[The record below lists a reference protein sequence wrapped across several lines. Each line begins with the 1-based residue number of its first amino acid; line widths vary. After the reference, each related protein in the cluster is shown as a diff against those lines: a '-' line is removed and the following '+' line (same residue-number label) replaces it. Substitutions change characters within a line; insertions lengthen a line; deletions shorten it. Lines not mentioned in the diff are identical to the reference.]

1 MPAGASARRYAQ
13 AVFEIALESDDLELW
28 LDDLTQL
35 ADSITNE
42 ELRQTL
48 SAPRI
53 SMSQKETLIRESL
66 GSSVGPLALNLMA
79 LLASRG
85 LVEMLPGIADRYQE
99 MLDIHQ
105 GVERAEV
112 VSAVSLT
119 GEQQQH
125 VTRMLND
132 LSGKDVRLT
141 TRVDPEILG
150 GLVIRVG
157 DKVMDGSARARLQN
171 MRRELAQRR

>member
-1 MPAGASARRYAQ
+1 M
-13 AVFEIALESDDLELW
+13 FEIASESNELERW

-35 ADSITNE
+35 ADSITNDE
-42 ELRQTL
+42 FRQTL
-48 SAPRI
+48 AAPRI
-53 SMSQKETLIRESL
+53 SMAQKEALIRESL

-79 LLASRG
+79 LLTSRG
-85 LVEMLPGIADRYQE
+85 QVGMLPGIADRFQE
-99 MLDIHQ
+99 MLDAHQ

-119 GEQQQH
+119 GEQQQQ
-125 VTRMLND
+125 VTQMLNE

-157 DKVMDGSARARLQN
+157 DKVMDGSARTRLQN

>member
-13 AVFEIALESDDLELW
+13 AVFQIAAESDELERW

-42 ELRQTL
+42 EFRQTL
-48 SAPRI
+48 SAPRV
-53 SMSQKETLIRESL
+53 SMAQKESLIRESL
-66 GSSVGPLALNLMA
+66 GSTVSPLALNLMC

-85 LVEMLPGIADRYQE
+85 QVQALPGIADSFQE
-99 MLDIHQ
+99 MLDAHRGI
-105 GVERAEV
+105 ERAEV
-112 VSAVSLT
+112 VSAVGLT
-119 GEQQQH
+119 DAQQGQ
-125 VTRMLND
+125 VAQMLND

-150 GLVIRVG
+150 GLVIRIG
-157 DKVMDGSARARLQN
+157 DRVMDGSARTRLQN

>member
-13 AVFEIALESDDLELW
+13 AVFEIASESNELERW

-35 ADSITNE
+35 ADSITNDE
-42 ELRQTL
+42 FRQTL
-48 SAPRI
+48 AAPRI
-53 SMSQKETLIRESL
+53 SMAQKEALIRESM

-79 LLASRG
+79 LLTSRG
-85 LVEMLPGIADRYQE
+85 QVGMLPGIADRFQE
-99 MLDIHQ
+99 MLDAHQ

-119 GEQQQH
+119 GEQQQQ
-125 VTRMLND
+125 VTQMLNE

-157 DKVMDGSARARLQN
+157 DKVMDGSARTRLQN

>member
-1 MPAGASARRYAQ
+1 M
-13 AVFEIALESDDLELW
+13 FEIASESNELERW
-28 LDDLTQL
+28 LDDLTLL
-35 ADSITNE
+35 ADSITNDE
-42 ELRQTL
+42 FRQTL
-48 SAPRI
+48 AAPRI
-53 SMSQKETLIRESL
+53 SMAQKEALIRESL

-79 LLASRG
+79 LLTSRG
-85 LVEMLPGIADRYQE
+85 QAGMLPGIADRFQE
-99 MLDIHQ
+99 MLYAHQ

-119 GEQQQH
+119 GEQQQQ
-125 VTRMLND
+125 VTQMLTE

-157 DKVMDGSARARLQN
+157 DKVMDGSARTRLQN

>member
-13 AVFEIALESDDLELW
+13 AVFQIAVESDELERW

-42 ELRQTL
+42 EFRQML
-48 SAPRI
+48 AAPRV
-53 SMSQKETLIRESL
+53 SMTQKERLIRESL
-66 GSSVGPLALNLMA
+66 GSSVGSLGLNLMS

-85 LVEMLPGIADRYQE
+85 LVDILPGIADRYQE
-99 MLDIHQ
+99 MLDAHQ

-112 VSAVSLT
+112 VSAVSLSD
-119 GEQQQH
+119 EQRDQ
-125 VTRMLND
+125 VTKMLND

-141 TRVDPEILG
+141 SRVDPEILG

-157 DKVMDGSARARLQN
+157 DRVEFDNIDGRC
-171 MRRELAQRR
+171 

>member
-13 AVFEIALESDDLELW
+13 AVFEIASESGELERW

-35 ADSITNE
+35 ADSITSDE
-42 ELRQTL
+42 FRQTL

-53 SMSQKETLIRESL
+53 SMSQKEALIRESL
-66 GSSVGPLALNLMA
+66 GSSVGPLALNLMS

-85 LVEMLPGIADRYQE
+85 LVDMLPGIADVFQD
-99 MLDIHQ
+99 MLDAHQ

-112 VSAVSLT
+112 VSAVALT
-119 GEQQQH
+119 DEQRQQ
-125 VTRMLND
+125 VAEMLND
-132 LSGKDVRLT
+132 LSGNDVRLT
-141 TRVDPEILG
+141 ARVDPEILG

>member
-1 MPAGASARRYAQ
+1 MPAGTSARRYAQ

>member
-13 AVFEIALESDDLELW
+13 AVFQIAVESGELERW

-42 ELRQTL
+42 EFRQTM

-53 SMSQKETLIRESL
+53 SMAQKESLIRESL
-66 GSSVGPLALNLMA
+66 GSSVGPLALNLMC

-85 LVEMLPGIADRYQE
+85 QVQVLPGIADSFQE
-99 MLDIHQ
+99 MLDAHQ
-105 GVERAEV
+105 GIERAEV
-112 VSAVSLT
+112 VSAVSLSDA
-119 GEQQQH
+119 QRDQ
-125 VTRMLND
+125 VARMLND

-150 GLVIRVG
+150 GLVIRIG
-157 DKVMDGSARARLQN
+157 DRVMDGSARARLQN

>member
-13 AVFEIALESDDLELW
+13 AVFQIAVESDELERW

-42 ELRQTL
+42 EFRQTL
-48 SAPRI
+48 AAPRV
-53 SMSQKETLIRESL
+53 SMTQKERLIRESL
-66 GSSVGPLALNLMA
+66 GSSVGSLGLNLMS

-85 LVEMLPGIADRYQE
+85 LADILPGIADRYQE
-99 MLDIHQ
+99 MLDAHQ

-119 GEQQQH
+119 DEQREQ
-125 VTRMLND
+125 VTKMLNE

-141 TRVDPEILG
+141 SRVDPEILG

-157 DKVMDGSARARLQN
+157 DRVMDGSARTRLQN

>member
-1 MPAGASARRYAQ
+1 MPAGASTRRYAQ
-13 AVFEIALESDDLELW
+13 AVFQIAVEVDELERW

-42 ELRQTL
+42 EFRQTL

-53 SMSQKETLIRESL
+53 SMAQKESLIRESL
-66 GSSVGPLALNLMA
+66 GTSIGPLALNLIC

-85 LVEMLPGIADRYQE
+85 QAHILPGIADRFQE
-99 MLDIHQ
+99 MLDAHQ

-112 VSAVSLT
+112 VSAVSLS
-119 GEQQQH
+119 EAQRDQ
-125 VTRMLND
+125 VARMLND
-132 LSGKDVRLT
+132 LSGKDVRVT
-141 TRVDPEILG
+141 TRVDSEILG

-157 DKVMDGSARARLQN
+157 DRVMDGSARTRLQN
-171 MRRELAQRR
+171 MRRELALRR

>member
-1 MPAGASARRYAQ
+1 M
-13 AVFEIALESDDLELW
+13 FEIASESNELERW

-35 ADSITNE
+35 ADSITNDE
-42 ELRQTL
+42 FRQTL
-48 SAPRI
+48 AAPRI
-53 SMSQKETLIRESL
+53 SMAQKEALIRESL

-79 LLASRG
+79 LLTSRG
-85 LVEMLPGIADRYQE
+85 LVDMLPGIADRFQE
-99 MLDIHQ
+99 MLDAHQ
-105 GVERAEV
+105 EVERAEV

-119 GEQQQH
+119 GEQQQQ
-125 VTRMLND
+125 VTQMLNE

-157 DKVMDGSARARLQN
+157 DKVMDGSARTRLQN

>member
-13 AVFEIALESDDLELW
+13 AVFEIASESNELERW
-28 LDDLTQL
+28 LDDLTLL
-35 ADSITNE
+35 ADSITNDE
-42 ELRQTL
+42 FRQTL
-48 SAPRI
+48 AAPRI
-53 SMSQKETLIRESL
+53 SMAQKEALIRESL

-79 LLASRG
+79 LLTSRG
-85 LVEMLPGIADRYQE
+85 QAGMLPGIADRFQE
-99 MLDIHQ
+99 MLDAHQ

-119 GEQQQH
+119 GEQQQQ
-125 VTRMLND
+125 VTQMLTE

-150 GLVIRVG
+150 GLIIRVG
-157 DKVMDGSARARLQN
+157 DKVMDGSARTRLQN

>member
-13 AVFEIALESDDLELW
+13 AVFEIALESDHLELW

-119 GEQQQH
+119 GEQQLH

>member
-79 LLASRG
+79 LLSSRG

>member
-1 MPAGASARRYAQ
+1 MPAAASARRYAQ
-13 AVFEIALESDDLELW
+13 AVFEIASESGELERW
-28 LDDLTQL
+28 LDDLTL
-35 ADSITNE
+35 MADSITNE
-42 ELRQTL
+42 EFRQTL

-53 SMSQKETLIRESL
+53 SMAQKEALIRESL

-85 LVEMLPGIADRYQE
+85 LVHMLPGIADVFQG
-99 MLDIHQ
+99 MLDAHQ
-105 GVERAEV
+105 GIERAEV

-119 GEQQQH
+119 DDQQQH
-125 VTRMLND
+125 VARMLND

-141 TRVDPEILG
+141 TRIDPEILG

-157 DKVMDGSARARLQN
+157 DKVMDGSARTRLQN
-171 MRRELAQRR
+171 MRREIAQRR

>member
-1 MPAGASARRYAQ
+1 MFQ
-13 AVFEIALESDDLELW
+13 IAVESGELERW

-42 ELRQTL
+42 EFRQTM

-53 SMSQKETLIRESL
+53 SMAQKESLIRESL
-66 GSSVGPLALNLMA
+66 GSSVGPLALNLMC
-79 LLASRG
+79 LLTSRG
-85 LVEMLPGIADRYQE
+85 QVQVLPGIADSFQE
-99 MLDIHQ
+99 MLDAHQ
-105 GVERAEV
+105 GIERAEV
-112 VSAVSLT
+112 VSAVSLSDAQR
-119 GEQQQH
+119 EQVAQ
-125 VTRMLND
+125 MLND

-150 GLVIRVG
+150 GLVIRIG
-157 DKVMDGSARARLQN
+157 DRVMDGSARARLQN

>member
-13 AVFEIALESDDLELW
+13 AVFEIASESGELERW

-35 ADSITNE
+35 ADSITSE
-42 ELRQTL
+42 VFRQTL

-53 SMSQKETLIRESL
+53 SMSQKEALIRESL
-66 GSSVGPLALNLMA
+66 GSSVGPFALNLMA

-85 LVEMLPGIADRYQE
+85 LVEMLPGIADRFQE
-99 MLDIHQ
+99 MLDAHQ

-119 GEQQQH
+119 DDQQQH
-125 VTRMLND
+125 VTQMLNE

-141 TRVDPEILG
+141 TRIDPEILG

>member
-1 MPAGASARRYAQ
+1 MPAAASARRYAQ
-13 AVFEIALESDDLELW
+13 AVFEIASESGELERW
-28 LDDLTQL
+28 LDDLTL
-35 ADSITNE
+35 MADSITNE
-42 ELRQTL
+42 EFRQTL

-53 SMSQKETLIRESL
+53 SMAQKEALIRESL

-85 LVEMLPGIADRYQE
+85 LVHMLPGIADVFQE
-99 MLDIHQ
+99 MLDAHQ
-105 GVERAEV
+105 GIERAEV

-119 GEQQQH
+119 DDQQQH
-125 VTRMLND
+125 VARMLND

-141 TRVDPEILG
+141 TRIDPEILG

-157 DKVMDGSARARLQN
+157 DKVMDGSARTRLQN
-171 MRRELAQRR
+171 MRREIAQRR

>member
-1 MPAGASARRYAQ
+1 MPAGASARRYAK
-13 AVFEIALESDDLELW
+13 AVFEIAVDSDELERW

-35 ADSITNE
+35 ADSITNVE
-42 ELRQTL
+42 FRQAL

-53 SMSQKETLIRESL
+53 SMAQKESLIRESL
-66 GSSVGPLALNLMA
+66 GEAVGPLALNLIC

-85 LVEMLPGIADRYQE
+85 QVQVLPTIADRFQE
-99 MLDIHQ
+99 MLDAHQ

-119 GEQQQH
+119 DAQQEQ
-125 VTRMLND
+125 VTQMLND
-132 LSGKDVRLT
+132 LSGQDVRLT

-150 GLVIRVG
+150 GLVIRIG
-157 DKVMDGSARARLQN
+157 DRVMDGSARSRLQN

>member
-13 AVFEIALESDDLELW
+13 AVFEIASESDELERW

-35 ADSITNE
+35 ADSITNDE
-42 ELRQTL
+42 FRQTL

-53 SMSQKETLIRESL
+53 SMSQKEALIRESL
-66 GSSVGPLALNLMA
+66 GSSVGPLGLNLMA

-85 LVEMLPGIADRYQE
+85 LVDMLPGIADVFQE
-99 MLDIHQ
+99 MLDAHQ
-105 GVERAEV
+105 GIERAEV

-119 GEQQQH
+119 DEQQHQ
-125 VTRMLND
+125 VTQMLND

>member
-13 AVFEIALESDDLELW
+13 AVFEIAVESDELERW
-28 LDDLTQL
+28 LDDLTLL

-42 ELRQTL
+42 EFRQTL
-48 SAPRI
+48 SAPRVT
-53 SMSQKETLIRESL
+53 MAQKERVIREGL
-66 GSSVGPLALNLMA
+66 GSSVGPLALNLMC

-85 LVEMLPGIADRYQE
+85 QVQVLPGIADRYQE
-99 MLDIHQ
+99 MLDAHQ

-119 GEQQQH
+119 DGQRDQ

-157 DKVMDGSARARLQN
+157 DRVMDGSARTRLQN
-171 MRRELAQRR
+171 MRRELAERR